1 MNEVKSIK
9 LNMTEYQQRKQF
21 GRCTLSQQEKE
32 ARLYALAKKLGVK
45 IGGK

>member
-9 LNMTEYQQRKQF
+9 LNMTEYQQRKQL